1 MPPGRN
7 LGPPPLRWGEKMG
20 WVGCGWGEGERGGK
34 MKGWGVEGGCL
45 GERMKGWGWVDVGGG
60 GGVCGEEI

>member
-1 MPPGRN
+1 
-7 LGPPPLRWGEKMG
+7 
-20 WVGCGWGEGERGGK
+20 
-34 MKGWGVEGGCL
+34 MKGWGVEGGRL